1 MSSRP
6 RLASLLLFLT
16 WLLLSCG
23 GGGSS
28 GMSAGSTIPAG
39 ATATA
44 AGGAAVASTPAGDA
58 GGDAAGGASTSAGGA
73 AGTSTASSGDSSGV
87 GSGGTGVSTA
97 DATSVGSV
105 DGMGSIIVNSVRY
118 NVDAAALNLPDGGS
132 LQIGMS
138 VEVTGTIDASKVNG
152 VARQVSS
159 ALELRGPVASVD
171 PVGGSFEVM
180 GTRVSLDDATVW
192 GNVTG
197 LADLAP
203 GTPVQVW
210 GLPADPGVLRAT
222 RVERTEANAAPVVTG
237 AVQQLDPASRTL
249 VLGGLTVA
257 YGGAGFAG
265 GVDAMTLSNGDIVRV
280 RATAQPSGGLLVA
293 TQVERWYPIPKTTGT
308 PVQLEGV
315 ITDYAALGAFQ
326 VLGSTVDASAA
337 TVTGG
342 RASTIGN
349 GVKVEVSGTL
359 VNGVLIATQLK
370 IRHIPGAGSLPSF
383 TLIGSVG
390 NYTSAASFRVRGQSV
405 DASAPGVVFMNG
417 TQADLANGVDV
428 TVLGSQVVNGVLIAN
443 QVSFN

>member
-1 MSSRP
+1 MNSRP
-6 RLASLLLFLT
+6 WLASLWLLLT
-16 WLLLSCG
+16 LLLLSCG

-28 GMSAGSTIPAG
+28 GVSAISGIPAG
-39 ATATA
+39 ATAAAA
-44 AGGAAVASTPAGDA
+44 AGAAASAPAGDA
-58 GGDAAGGASTSAGGA
+58 GGDATGGTSTAAGGI
-73 AGTSTASSGDSSGV
+73 AGTSTASSGDTSGV

-118 NVDAAALNLPDGGS
+118 NVDTATVNLPDAGS

-152 VARQVSS
+152 VARQVTS
-159 ALELRGPVASVD
+159 ALELRGPVESVD
-171 PVGGSFEVM
+171 LVGGSFKVM
-180 GTRVSLDDATVW
+180 GARVTLDDATVW

-197 LADLAP
+197 LADLVV

-222 RVERTEANAAPVVTG
+222 RVERTAANAAPVVTG
-237 AVQQLDPASRTL
+237 AVQQLDPLGRTL

-257 YGGAGFAG
+257 YGNAGFAG
-265 GVDAMTLSNGDIVRV
+265 GVDATTLANGAIVRV
-280 RATAQPSGGLLVA
+280 RAAAQPSGGLLVA
-293 TQVERWYPIPKTTGT
+293 TQLESWYQVPKTTGT
-308 PVQLEGV
+308 QVQLEGL
-315 ITDYAALGAFQ
+315 ITNFATLGAFQ

-370 IRHIPGAGSLPSF
+370 IRHIPGAGSLPSY

-390 NYTSAASFRVRGQSV
+390 NYTSAARFRVRGQLV
-405 DASAPGVVFMNG
+405 DASSPGVVFMNG
-417 TQADLANGVDV
+417 TSAGLSNGVNV
-428 TVLGSQVVNGVLIAN
+428 TVLGTQVVNDVLIAN
-443 QVSFN
+443 QVSFD

>member
-1 MSSRP
+1 
-6 RLASLLLFLT
+6 
-16 WLLLSCG
+16 
-23 GGGSS
+23 
-28 GMSAGSTIPAG
+28 MSAGSATSAA
-39 ATATA
+39 ATATGA
-44 AGGAAVASTPAGDA
+44 AGAAVGSTPAGDA
-58 GGDAAGGASTSAGGA
+58 SGDATGGPSTATGDA
-73 AGTSTASSGDSSGV
+73 TSTASSGDGSGV

-118 NVDAAALNLPDGGS
+118 NVDAATVDLPDGGS

-159 ALELRGPVASVD
+159 ALELRGPVAAVD
-171 PVGGSFEVM
+171 PAGGSFEVM

-192 GNVTG
+192 GNLTG

-203 GTPVQVW
+203 GATVQVW

-222 RVERTEANAAPVVTG
+222 RVERTAANAAPVVTG
-237 AVQQLDPASRTL
+237 AVQQLDTASRTL

-257 YGGAGFAG
+257 YGSAGFAG
-265 GVDAMTLSNGDIVRV
+265 GADATTLANGDIVRV

-293 TQVERWYPIPKTTGT
+293 TQVESWYPIPKTAGA
-308 PVQLEGV
+308 PIQLEGV
-315 ITDYAALGAFQ
+315 ITRYASLGAFQ

-337 TVTGG
+337 VVTGG
-342 RASTIGN
+342 RPSTIGN

-359 VNGVLIATQLK
+359 VNGVLVATQLK

-390 NYTSAASFRVRGQSV
+390 NYTSAASFRVRGQLV
-405 DASAPGVVFMNG
+405 DASSPTVVFMNG
-417 TQADLANGVDV
+417 TQADLANGVNV
-428 TVLGSQVVNGVLIAN
+428 TVLGSQVVNNVLIAN
-443 QVSFN
+443 QLSFD

>member
-1 MSSRP
+1 LPIVNSRP
-6 RLASLLLFLT
+6 WLASLLLLLT
-16 WLLLSCG
+16 LLLLSCG

-28 GMSAGSTIPAG
+28 GMSAGSATSAAATTTG
-39 ATATA
+39 AA
-44 AGGAAVASTPAGDA
+44 GAAVGSTPAGDA
-58 GGDAAGGASTSAGGA
+58 SGDATGGPSTATGGA
-73 AGTSTASSGDSSGV
+73 TSTASSGDGSGV

-118 NVDAAALNLPDGGS
+118 NVDAATVNLPDGGS

-159 ALELRGPVASVD
+159 ALELRGPVAAVD

-222 RVERTEANAAPVVTG
+222 RVERTAADAAPVVTG

-257 YGGAGFAG
+257 YGGAGIAG

-326 VLGSTVDASAA
+326 VLGATVDASAA

-359 VNGVLIATQLK
+359 VNGVLIATQ
-370 IRHIPGAGSLPSF
+370 
-383 TLIGSVG
+383 V
-390 NYTSAASFRVRGQSV
+390 
-405 DASAPGVVFMNG
+405 
-417 TQADLANGVDV
+417 
-428 TVLGSQVVNGVLIAN
+428 
-443 QVSFN
+443 

>member
-1 MSSRP
+1 
-6 RLASLLLFLT
+6 
-16 WLLLSCG
+16 
-23 GGGSS
+23 
-28 GMSAGSTIPAG
+28 
-39 ATATA
+39 
-44 AGGAAVASTPAGDA
+44 
-58 GGDAAGGASTSAGGA
+58 
-73 AGTSTASSGDSSGV
+73 
-87 GSGGTGVSTA
+87 
-97 DATSVGSV
+97 
-105 DGMGSIIVNSVRY
+105 
-118 NVDAAALNLPDGGS
+118 
-132 LQIGMS
+132 
-138 VEVTGTIDASKVNG
+138 
-152 VARQVSS
+152 
-159 ALELRGPVASVD
+159 
-171 PVGGSFEVM
+171 M